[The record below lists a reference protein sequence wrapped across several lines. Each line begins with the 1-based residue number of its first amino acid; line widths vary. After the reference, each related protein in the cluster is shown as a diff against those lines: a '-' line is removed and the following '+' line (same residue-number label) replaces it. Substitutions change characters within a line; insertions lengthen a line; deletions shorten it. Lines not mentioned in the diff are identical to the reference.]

1 MTGPG
6 QFPAELLAADPDSA
20 LNRLLV
26 GHDWSASPLGPPQEW
41 SPTLR
46 TAVSLCLNSRFPMIV
61 WWGPELAMLY
71 NDAYAPILGTKHP
84 ASLGSPGARVWSDV
98 WPVVGDMLDGVLR
111 RGEST
116 YDEDLLLVTRRH
128 GFAEEAYFT
137 FSYSPI
143 VQPDG
148 AVGGVFTAVTETTE
162 RVLGARRLAAL
173 QRLGDVPAAR
183 IADVAGVC
191 EVVAGT
197 LAGHRA
203 DLPFGLV
210 YLRDGDS
217 DDARLAADFGLD
229 AARLPAAVPGDVPAP
244 VLPEPPADGLAAAV
258 RQVLVTGRSGMVT
271 GLAGR
276 LPGLTHA
283 GSSRVGDADVNRA
296 VALPLVA
303 AGADRPVGVLVVGL
317 SPFLPVDEGYRRF
330 LDLVAGH
337 VVSALTDAEVAQAQ
351 RRRAEEL
358 AELDRVKTEFFTGV
372 SHELRTPLALIA
384 GPTEDSLNDGVEPL
398 PPVHRRRL
406 ELVHRNTGRLRR
418 LVDTLLD
425 FARIEDAQ
433 LDPEPVA
440 VDVGEL
446 SRGIAESFAPAAT
459 RAGLELTVDCPAGG
473 PALLLD
479 PDMWEKILLNLL
491 SNAVK
496 YTRAGTVHV
505 AVHRRDDVLTAAVSD
520 TGIGIPAVEQPLLFR
535 RFHRVRDAG
544 GRSNEG
550 SGIGLALVAE
560 LVRLHGGTVD
570 VQSTPGEGSTFT
582 VTIPARDAG
591 GPAGPTALRGVDRYR
606 DEALQWTTPAPDPA
620 DADAYADGDGDE
632 RDATLLIAEDNPDLR
647 GYLCTLLEP
656 HYRVVAVADGEA
668 ALLAARRRS
677 PDLVL
682 ADVMMPRRDGFE
694 LLRALRGDQGTAA
707 VPVILLSARAGEEAA
722 IEGLAAGADDYLV
735 KPFASAEL
743 LARVRAHLELARARA
758 EDSRRLQ
765 DLARATVDI
774 NGARTT
780 AQALDVLARS
790 ARQLIGA
797 HRAVAGLTTSDDR
810 SVPVRAESL
819 SPGRAPGG
827 EPSGHGVL
835 GAPLTAADGVDLGFV
850 QLTDRI
856 RGEFTADDKAVLT
869 QLAGV
874 ASAVVEKGQLLH
886 RQTEV
891 ALTLQRSI
899 LGPTRLPP
907 GFAVRYEPAAGS
919 LEVGGDWYDVVS
931 LPDDGVGIV
940 VGDVVGRGLLAAA
953 VMGQLRSAARALLLE
968 HHTPAEVLTALDTF
982 AALTPGAR
990 CSTVFCAVIE
1000 PGAATLR
1007 YSGAGHPPAIL
1018 VGPAGEHRLLEDA
1031 GSVPLAVVAGIE
1043 RPQATVDL
1051 AEGATLLLYTDGL
1064 VERRGESVD
1073 EGIGRAVAAVAGGR
1087 DRDPAEQVDRL
1098 AERLL
1103 GDGHDDDVAYL
1114 LYRHRYRREP
1124 LRLDVPSR
1132 PTELAALRRSL
1143 HAWLDAAGVAP
1154 DPADDLVL
1162 VTCEAA
1168 SNAIEHGYDL
1178 AADRV
1183 VRVTAATDGE
1193 RVHITVRDSGTW
1205 RAPSADPGFRG
1216 RGVPVMAALTD
1227 SFSIDST
1234 AAGTAV
1240 HLSRR
1245 ITG

>member
-1 MTGPG
+1 MVGPG

-26 GHDWSASPLGPPQEW
+26 GHDWSTSPLGPPQEW
-41 SPTLR
+41 PPTLR
-46 TAVSLCLNSRFPMIV
+46 TAVSLCLNSRFPMLI

-84 ASLGSPGARVWSDV
+84 ASLGSPGARVWSDI
-98 WPVVGDMLDGVLR
+98 WPVIGDMLDGVLR
-111 RGEST
+111 RGEAT
-116 YDEDLLLVTRRH
+116 YDEDLLLVMRRH
-128 GFAEEAYFT
+128 GFDEEAYFT
-137 FSYSPI
+137 FSYSPL

-148 AVGGVFTAVTETTE
+148 VVGGVFTAVTETTE

-173 QRLGDVPAAR
+173 QRIGDVPAAR
-183 IADVAGVC
+183 IADVDGVC
-191 EVVAGT
+191 EVIAGV
-197 LAGHRA
+197 LAEHRA

-210 YLRDGDS
+210 YLREGDS
-217 DDARLAADFGLD
+217 DDARLAAAFGLD
-229 AARLPAAVPGDVPAP
+229 AARMPAAVPGDAPAP
-244 VLPEPPADGLAAAV
+244 VLPEPPTDGLADAV
-258 RQVLVTGRSGMVT
+258 RKVLGTGRAATVT

-317 SPFLPVDEGYRRF
+317 SPFLPVDDDYRGF
-330 LDLVAGH
+330 LVLVAGR
-337 VVSALTDAEVAQAQ
+337 VVSALTDAEAAQAQ
-351 RRRAEEL
+351 RRRADEL
-358 AELDRVKTEFFTGV
+358 AELDRAKTEFFTGV

-384 GPTEDSLNDGVEPL
+384 GPTEDSLNDGAEPL
-398 PPVHRRRL
+398 PPVHRERL
-406 ELVHRNTGRLRR
+406 ELVRRSTGRLRR

-425 FARIEDAQ
+425 FARIEDAR

-440 VDVGEL
+440 VDAGEL
-446 SRGIAESFAPAAT
+446 SRGIAESFAPAVT

-479 PDMWEKILLNLL
+479 PDVWERILLNLL

-496 YTRAGTVHV
+496 YTPAGTVHI
-505 AVHRRDDVLTAAVSD
+505 AVHRHDDVLTAAVSD
-520 TGIGIPAVEQPLLFR
+520 TGIGIPAAEQPLLFQ

-544 GRSNEG
+544 GRSHEG

-570 VQSTPGEGSTFT
+570 VQSAPGEGSTFT
-582 VTIPARDAG
+582 VTIPALDAG
-591 GPAGPTALRGVDRYR
+591 GPAVPSAPRAVDRYR
-606 DEALQWTTPAPDPA
+606 DEALQWTAPAPD
-620 DADAYADGDGDE
+620 DAEDAGDE

-647 GYLCTLLEP
+647 GYLRTLLEP
-656 HYRVVAVADGEA
+656 HYRVVATADGEA
-668 ALLAARRRS
+668 ALLEARRRP

-682 ADVMMPRRDGFE
+682 ADVMMPRRDGFG
-694 LLRALRGDQGTAA
+694 LLGALRADPGTAA

-765 DLARATVDI
+765 DLAQATVDI

-780 AQALDVLARS
+780 AQALDVLADS

-797 HRAVAGLTTSDDR
+797 HRAVAGLTAPDGR
-810 SVPVRAESL
+810 SAPVRAESV
-819 SPGRAPGG
+819 SPGRAAGREPGG
-827 EPSGHGVL
+827 SPGHGVL
-835 GAPLTAADGVDLGFV
+835 SAQLTAADGVDLGFV
-850 QLTDRI
+850 QLTDRV

-874 ASAVVEKGQLLH
+874 ASAVVEKGQLLQ

-899 LGPTRLPP
+899 LGPTQLPR

-1000 PGAATLR
+1000 PGAATMS

-1018 VGPAGEHRLLEDA
+1018 VGPAGDHHLLADA
-1031 GSVPLAVVAGIE
+1031 GSVPLAVLEGIE

-1051 AEGATLLLYTDGL
+1051 VEGATLLLYTDGL
-1064 VERRGESVD
+1064 VERRRESID

-1087 DRDPAEQVDRL
+1087 DLDPDEQVERL
-1098 AERLL
+1098 AGRLL

-1114 LYRHRYRREP
+1114 LYRHRYRHEP
-1124 LRLDVPSR
+1124 LRLDLPSR
-1132 PTELAALRRSL
+1132 PAGLAGLRRSL
-1143 HAWLDAAGVAP
+1143 HAWLDGAGVAA

-1162 VTCEAA
+1162 IACEAV
-1168 SNAIEHGYDL
+1168 SNAIEHGYGL
-1178 AADRV
+1178 AGDRV
-1183 VRVTAATDGE
+1183 VRITAATDGE
-1193 RVHITVRDSGTW
+1193 RVHLTVRDSGTW

-1216 RGVPVMAALTD
+1216 RGMPVMAALAD
-1227 SFSIDST
+1227 SFSIDRT